1 MQETASSQIGKALF
15 FVMHLSGADGMNLQ
29 FCRNL
34 VKYFAM
40 IVRHN
45 ECMRGIQ

>member
-1 MQETASSQIGKALF
+1 MVYTIPKKPCIYTFASAAVAATAA
-15 FVMHLSGADGMNLQ
+15 NLQ

-34 VKYFAM
+34 VKYFA
-40 IVRHN
+40 IFVRHN